1 MTIYKPNNPER
12 KQEKKSI
19 VAADV
24 VVDDKQPLTEKATG
38 NDVVLLM
45 RRRPITNTEVLRR
58 RRRIRCAMIM
68 LLMLLVVAMALV
80 TALLFNSR
88 TLGRPYMG
96 DFTMNYH
103 ESLPG
108 EAQGLEGAHGSFKES
123 YEIDGNGQFY
133 EKLDVPPVLNF
144 RRSTVLHDFD
154 QNLTAIVDRD
164 HKRCFILP
172 LNRTAV
178 QPPKNFIDLLDKF
191 KSGHYL
197 PDAEI
202 LRETYMVVLPP
213 LRSVEQLGFYIW
225 SDCQFFSTYRLIK
238 TPKQKPSVASK
249 KKRSAECSM
258 IGDGFCLGAT
268 LTDRMTCVSFADCT
282 E

>member
-12 KQEKKSI
+12 KQEKSTK
-19 VAADV
+19 V
-24 VVDDKQPLTEKATG
+24 VIEDKQPLTEKTEG
-38 NDVVLLM
+38 NDALLF
-45 RRRPITNTEVLRR
+45 RRPITNTEVLRR

-88 TLGRPYMG
+88 TLGYMPNYTG
-96 DFTMNYH
+96 ECNIMYH
-103 ESLPG
+103 EKLPG
-108 EAQGLEGAHGSFKES
+108 DAQALIGGSFKET
-123 YEIDGNGQFY
+123 YEIDGVSH
-133 EKLDVPPVLNF
+133 ERLDVPPVLNF

-164 HKRCFILP
+164 NERCFILP
-172 LNRTAV
+172 LNRGTV
-178 QPPKNFIDLLDKF
+178 EPPKNFLDLLDKF
-191 KSGHYL
+191 KSGYYL

-202 LRETYMVVLPP
+202 VRDTYKVVLPP
-213 LRSVEQLGFYIW
+213 MRNVEQLGYYIW
-225 SDCQFFSTYRLIK
+225 SDCQLFTTYRLVK
-238 TPKQKPSVASK
+238 ALESHVADR

-268 LTDRMTCVSFADCT
+268 LSSKMTCLSFADCT
-282 E
+282 H